1 MTVAR
6 STPVRQRERCAVH
19 PARPAVDRCPVCER
33 PRCGAD
39 ATGAGCQACGGVPA
53 VHVPRTAPPTDLERL
68 VRAALAAFGAAL
80 LGGVVASEYV
90 GATVFSF
97 VFPFVVGVLSG
108 WAATSAARTDGRD
121 LIGRR
126 VRGVGALYGVL
137 GVGFGFVL
145 EKSLDPVSVD
155 WQVLLPYV
163 CAVAGAVLWT
173 TPPRP
178 RTDRSEDQGA
188 STEA

>member
-1 MTVAR
+1 M
-6 STPVRQRERCAVH
+6 H
-19 PARPAVDRCPVCER
+19 PARPAVDRCPVCDR

-39 ATGAGCQACGGVPA
+39 AIGAGCQACGGVPA
-53 VHVPRTAPPTDLERL
+53 VSVPRTPPATDVERL

-121 LIGRR
+121 LLGRR
-126 VRGVGALYGVL
+126 VRAVGALYGVL

-145 EKSLDPVSVD
+145 EKSQDPASFD

-178 RTDRSEDQGA
+178 RPDRSDDEAQGA
-188 STEA
+188 STDA